1 MPAITHEVAFLLLIF
16 ALMVV
21 PRIVQR
27 FRVPAPLSSFGLGMA
42 ATILLGQFGQ
52 EGTLAL
58 LATLGISSLF
68 LFAGLKSSWPTS
80 SAGRGLF

>member
-1 MPAITHEVAFLLLIF
+1 MPAITQEVAFLMLIF

-27 FRVPAPLSSFGLGMA
+27 FRIPAPLSSFCLGMA
-42 ATILLGQFGQ
+42 AIILIGPFSQ

-68 LFAGLKSSWPTS
+68 LFAGLEVELADFK
-80 SAGRGLF
+80 RGK